1 MLSVIERAR
10 RYIGKCPVA
19 ISGQRGHDATFHV
32 AAVLWNGFA
41 LSEADSLALLR
52 EWNSG
57 CQPPWAE
64 SELVHKVKSVAS
76 AQHRDARGYL
86 LEKNGSTSP
95 SPSPRAERVPLAPLP
110 MKLEFS

>member
-10 RYIGKCPVA
+10 RYVGKCPAAV
-19 ISGQRGHDATFHV
+19 SGQRGHDATFHV

-64 SELVHKVKSVAS
+64 SELVHKVRAVAG
-76 AQHRDARGYL
+76 AQHRDQRGYL
-86 LEKNGSTSP
+86 LEKSGSTSP
-95 SPSPRAERVPLAPLP
+95 VQSPAAERVSLP
-110 MKLEFS
+110 PPP